1 MMKNFLYLKRKA
13 LGRKN
18 NQIMK
23 KVPVNPC
30 NLWSSP
36 KLERPNWLKSTFLY
50 VEGHGA
56 AKGAHSGKVRSPK
69 DILGMQHI

>member
-1 MMKNFLYLKRKA
+1 MMNFLYLKRKA

-30 NLWSSP
+30 NLWSSL
-36 KLERPNWLKSTFLY
+36 KLERPNWLKSTFLDA
-50 VEGHGA
+50 EGHGA
-56 AKGAHSGKVRSPK
+56 AKGTFRESKKPK
-69 DILGMQHI
+69 NILGMQHI